1 MTDQNKNIKMKF
13 TNRTSNFSG
22 AGQVNHDTDYFG
34 VEQGKINLRRFKLL
48 LRTGKQVSIP
58 YAFLPIIIL
67 EHEGLI
73 HIKTNDLNITIEG
86 RGLKALEEH
95 LSQEKVR
102 WIKESISGNDQNEA
116 VFIKHI
122 LIDGDIIV

>member
-1 MTDQNKNIKMKF
+1 MNDQNKNIKKTF

-22 AGQVNHDTDYFG
+22 AGRINHDTDYFG
-34 VEQGKINLRRFKLL
+34 VEQGKTILRRFKLL

-73 HIKTNDLNITIEG
+73 HIKTNDLHITIEG

-102 WIKESISGNDQNEA
+102 WIKESVSGLDQEEA

-122 LIDGDIIV
+122 LMDGDIIV